1 MYSAPFSTGDV
12 VKAIHKGEW
21 YDAKIVG
28 KDTAAYPG
36 DETKT
41 IPYYKVH
48 YVGWSKQW
56 VKNGHK
62 ILDTLAQMCQ
72 CIMDSIIL

>member
-41 IPYYKVH
+41 IPCYKVH
-48 YVGWSKQW
+48 YVGWSKQ
-56 VKNGHK
+56 
-62 ILDTLAQMCQ
+62 
-72 CIMDSIIL
+72 